1 MQGTAL
7 NHHDLGLHPVELLEV
22 LVQAPHRSAV
32 IELGLDDDA
41 PGDDMEPSGEA
52 QHRGDLRPSLGGVL
66 SSDERELILDGD
78 RQRHGRAPRGRGS

>member
-1 MQGTAL
+1 VQGTAL

-78 RQRHGRAPRGRGS
+78 RQRPGC